1 MSSIRSSVRE
11 TSPAFQIPGFGLSRF
26 FERIYAKVRALL
38 GVNANLDGGPNFR
51 LWLEADI
58 HPHSDLRPL
67 HPRKQ
72 TFGGLSLNVCF

>member
-51 LWLEADI
+51 LWLIADLLSR
-58 HPHSDLRPL
+58 SDLRPL
-67 HPRKQ
+67 YPLKR
-72 TFGGLSLNVCF
+72 TLMGMALDVR